1 MDLNKRVIRFFRKG
15 LLSVFSVMLHRGGSG
30 GGVIES
36 VPSQKWLKSMAL
48 LQRDGYMAY
57 MRIIIDPSA
66 RTGYGDYPEFRL
78 IFLPGNHRGIHE
90 PTINPSSPISVWEDN
105 DLTSLFPCAGSDAFI
120 INTSLGDLENL
131 HKTLGKAIRNA
142 KRAKA
147 KKSR

>member
-1 MDLNKRVIRFFRKG
+1 MERIMRFLRNG
-15 LLSVFSVMLHRGGSG
+15 LLPVFSVMLHRGGSG
-30 GGVIES
+30 GGVIEN
-36 VPSQKWLKSMAL
+36 VPSEKWLKSMTL
-48 LQRDGYMAY
+48 LQKDGYMAY

-90 PTINPSSPISVWEDN
+90 PTINPSSPISVWGDN
-105 DLTSLFPCAGSDAFI
+105 DFTSTFPCACSDAFI
-120 INTSLGDLENL
+120 VNTSLSDLEDL
-131 HKTLGKAIRNA
+131 RKTLGKAIRSA